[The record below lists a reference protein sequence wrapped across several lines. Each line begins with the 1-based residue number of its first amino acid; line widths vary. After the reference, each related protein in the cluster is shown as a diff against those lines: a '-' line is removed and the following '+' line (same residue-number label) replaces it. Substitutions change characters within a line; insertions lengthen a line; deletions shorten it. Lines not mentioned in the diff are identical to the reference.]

1 MNNQNDEAMKGA
13 SENCRQFSRQVA
25 EYLEGEKR
33 PEVVAHASECLF
45 CGVVLQDL
53 EAIISESRAL
63 PLVEPPARVWVNIRA
78 TLVEEGM
85 IHEPESWARRWL
97 APLSGVWRP
106 APVVALAGM
115 LVLAVTLTVS
125 RRGLNPSTTH
135 TASLTPASSE
145 RVASGTVSSENAAL
159 AQTVDGM
166 ERDYQSRK
174 TTMEPALEATYEKS
188 LASLDDSIRQC
199 QDSIEKEPDN
209 NLARQ
214 YLMSAYQEKADV
226 LSAALEYDVR

>member
-1 MNNQNDEAMKGA
+1 MSDQSDQTMKGETEA
-13 SENCRQFSRQVA
+13 CRQFSRQVA
-25 EYLEGEKR
+25 GYLEGEKR
-33 PEVVAHASECLF
+33 PEVVAHARECLF

-53 EAIISESRAL
+53 EAIILESRAL
-63 PLVEPPARVWVNIRA
+63 PFVDPPTRVWANIRA

-125 RRGLNPSTTH
+125 RHTLNPSR
-135 TASLTPASSE
+135 TPSVTSTSSE
-145 RVASGTVSSENAAL
+145 SVASGAVSSENGAL

-174 TTMEPALEATYEKS
+174 TTMEPTLEATYEKS
-188 LASLDDSIRQC
+188 LASLDNSIRQC

-209 NLARQ
+209 SLARQ
-214 YLMSAYQEKADV
+214 YLMSAYQEKAEV

>member
-1 MNNQNDEAMKGA
+1 MNDEKYGRLRGETEA
-13 SENCRQFSRQVA
+13 CRQFDRDVA
-25 EYLEGEKR
+25 EYLDGENR
-33 PEVVAHASECLF
+33 PAVLAHARQCLF

-53 EAIISESRAL
+53 ETIVSESGVL
-63 PLVEPPARVWVNIRA
+63 PLVDPPARVWANIRA
-78 TLVEEGM
+78 TLVAEGI

-115 LVLAVTLTVS
+115 LVLAVTLTLS
-125 RRGLNPSTTH
+125 RHTANLPTTH
-135 TASLTPASSE
+135 TASVRPE
-145 RVASGTVSSENAAL
+145 PVASAAISSENAAL

-174 TTMEPALEATYEKS
+174 QTMEPALQVTYEKS

-199 QDSIEKEPDN
+199 QDSIQKEPDN
-209 NLARQ
+209 SLARQ
-214 YLMSAYQEKADV
+214 YLMAAYQEKAEV
-226 LSAALEYDVR
+226 LSAALEYDAR

>member
-63 PLVEPPARVWVNIRA
+63 PLADPPARV
-78 TLVEEGM
+78 
-85 IHEPESWARRWL
+85 WL

-106 APVVALAGM
+106 APGVALAGM

-174 TTMEPALEATYEKS
+174 TTMEPALEATY
-188 LASLDDSIRQC
+188 
-199 QDSIEKEPDN
+199 
-209 NLARQ
+209 
-214 YLMSAYQEKADV
+214 
-226 LSAALEYDVR
+226 